1 MDDERLTPRKVQLV
15 LRRAAELD
23 QRTPT
28 DEAMSPAEIEALASE
43 VGLSPAAVQQALAEV
58 RAGALAEPRQPGALE
73 RVLGDRT
80 IVVERT
86 VRGNAAEVQRRVER
100 ALRGQMLRK
109 QRDFGARSLWEH
121 APGWLPALRR
131 SLDWAGTLA
140 LGDART
146 IEVSVVDAGDGDSGA
161 ERRSRVRFT
170 VDVGALQRRVVAGA
184 SLGTAV
190 GVAAALVLWA
200 MNTPLPFEWLAA
212 AGATAT
218 GSIASVR
225 SYRRQM
231 TTTANALER
240 LCDALEHE
248 PTPVSPLDLLFA
260 R

>member
-1 MDDERLTPRKVQLV
+1 MGDERLTPQKVQLV

-23 QRTPT
+23 QRAPA
-28 DEAMSPAEIEALASE
+28 DEALSPAEVAELADD

-58 RAGALAEPRQPGALE
+58 RSGALVEPRQPGALE

-86 VRGNAAEVQRRVER
+86 VRGNAADVQRRVER

-109 QRDFGARSLWEH
+109 QRDFGARSTWEH

-131 SLDWAGTLA
+131 AIDWQSTLA
-140 LGDART
+140 LGEART
-146 IEVSVVDAGDGDSGA
+146 IDVSVVDAGEASAAGD
-161 ERRSRVRFT
+161 RRSTVRFE
-170 VDVGALQRRVVAGA
+170 VDVGALQRRVAAGAALGTVAGI
-184 SLGTAV
+184 
-190 GVAAALVLWA
+190 AAALVLWT
-200 MNTPLPFEWLAA
+200 MHTPLPIEWLAA

-225 SYRRQM
+225 GYRRRLSS
-231 TTTANALER
+231 TATALER
-240 LCDALEHE
+240 LCDTLEHE
-248 PTPVSPLDLLFA
+248 RPPLSPLDLLFA